1 MRTNCAGSH
10 VSSLLVLCG
19 RGAAAAYVH
28 TSIFVCNSPDVCM
41 HELHK
46 LNQRSCA
53 NTCKLTLII
62 TCFFM
67 TDLFP
72 IQQRARSCRGHFHV
86 HLLDVPQHSS
96 SLQHHQQDQHQ
107 QQLPLI
113 SSQTLNRFPATVVPR
128 QGFGTR
134 RGAVS
139 GSNYHTKEM
148 KISLLP
154 SSDPQQSCIKARN
167 LFTFQSP
174 HAVQVYEDTHYN

>member
-10 VSSLLVLCG
+10 VSSLLVTCG
-19 RGAAAAYVH
+19 RGAATAYVH
-28 TSIFVCNSPDVCM
+28 TSIFVCISPDVCM
-41 HELHK
+41 HKLHK
-46 LNQRSCA
+46 LNQQSCA
-53 NTCKLTLII
+53 NTSKLTLII

-67 TDLFP
+67 TDLLP
-72 IQQRARSCRGHFHV
+72 IQQRARSCQGHFHV
-86 HLLDVPQHSS
+86 HLLDIPQHSS
-96 SLQHHQQDQHQ
+96 LTQHHQQDQHQ

-128 QGFGTR
+128 QGFGTT
-134 RGAVS
+134 RGAVA
-139 GSNYHTKEM
+139 GPNYHTKEM

-154 SSDPQQSCIKARN
+154 SSDTQQSCIKARN